1 MANCISF
8 EELQTQMF
16 DLFYARDLA
25 GAFAVAESASRLYP
39 DRLPKTAYWKACIL
53 SLMGRAEEAVSALAQ
68 GLAEGAWWSPIML
81 NRDPDLEAA
90 RTLPQMTE
98 VLAETDRRWQA
109 AQVRSKPQTFILD
122 PRDRTAAP
130 AGHDGALPP
139 LMLALHWYTGTGPEF
154 IERFRSAADDL
165 GFLLASAQSSQICA
179 KDQCAGTTRRRGE
192 AEVSGALAS
201 LRASHRFDADRVI
214 LAGASQG
221 GRLAIAMS
229 LAPRSAGSL
238 PWSRRFGV
246 SRFAAHVE
254 SAAERGVK
262 GYIIAGETDYFL
274 AGTEKLQRFL
284 DATGSP
290 AASRWWKEWR
300 TRSLRTSQNALHAPH
315 VSSQTEAGATTWRHR
330 VVHATCSVPPLYRP
344 YLDFGVYV
352 GCRGLLGPHSLLAH

>member
-90 RTLPQMTE
+90 RTLPQMAE

-165 GFLLASAQSSQICA
+165 GFLLASAQSSQMCA
-179 KDQCAGTTRRRGE
+179 KDQYCWDDRAEGE
-192 AEVSGALAS
+192 AEVSGVLAS
-201 LRASHRFDADRVI
+201 LRGSHRFDADRVI

-229 LAPRSAGSL
+229 LAL
-238 PWSRRFGV
+238 PLCGFIAVVPAVRGV
-246 SRFAAHVE
+246 EEFAAHVE

-262 GYIIAGETDYFL
+262 GYIITGEKDYFL

-284 DATGSP
+284 DSNGVSCRIEVVEGMAHTFPKDFSERLAR
-290 AASRWWKEWR
+290 AARFV
-300 TRSLRTSQNALHAPH
+300 T
-315 VSSQTEAGATTWRHR
+315 
-330 VVHATCSVPPLYRP
+330 
-344 YLDFGVYV
+344 D
-352 GCRGLLGPHSLLAH
+352 

>member
-16 DLFYARDLA
+16 DLFYSRDLA

-90 RTLPQMTE
+90 RTLPQMAE

-165 GFLLASAQSSQICA
+165 GFLLASAQSSQMCA
-179 KDQCAGTTRRRGE
+179 KDQYCWDDQAEGE

-229 LAPRSAGSL
+229 LAL
-238 PWSRRFGV
+238 PLCGFIAVVPAVRGV
-246 SRFAAHVE
+246 EEFAAHVE

-262 GYIIAGETDYFL
+262 GYIIAGEKDYFL

-284 DATGSP
+284 DSNGVSCRIEVVEGMAHTFP
-290 AASRWWKEWR
+290 KDFPERLARAARFV
-300 TRSLRTSQNALHAPH
+300 T
-315 VSSQTEAGATTWRHR
+315 
-330 VVHATCSVPPLYRP
+330 
-344 YLDFGVYV
+344 D
-352 GCRGLLGPHSLLAH
+352 

>member
-1 MANCISF
+1 MADCISF
-8 EELQTQMF
+8 EELQAQMF

-53 SLMGRAEEAVSALAQ
+53 SSMDRAEEAVSALAQ
-68 GLAEGAWWSPIML
+68 GLARGAWWSPIML

-90 RTLPQMTE
+90 RTLPQMAE
-98 VLAETDRRWQA
+98 VLAETDRRWRA
-109 AQVRSKPQTFILD
+109 AQVHSKPQTFILD

-130 AGHDGALPP
+130 TGHDGALPP

-165 GFLLASAQSSQICA
+165 GFLLASAQSSQMCA
-179 KDQCAGTTRRRGE
+179 KDQYCWDDQAEGE

-229 LAPRSAGSL
+229 LAL
-238 PWSRRFGV
+238 PLCGFIAVVPAVRGV
-246 SRFAAHVE
+246 EEFAAHVE

-262 GYIIAGETDYFL
+262 GYIITGEKDYFL

-284 DATGSP
+284 DSNGVSCRIEVVEGMAHTFP
-290 AASRWWKEWR
+290 KDFPERLARAARFV
-300 TRSLRTSQNALHAPH
+300 T
-315 VSSQTEAGATTWRHR
+315 
-330 VVHATCSVPPLYRP
+330 
-344 YLDFGVYV
+344 D
-352 GCRGLLGPHSLLAH
+352 

>member
-90 RTLPQMTE
+90 RTLPQMAE

-165 GFLLASAQSSQICA
+165 GFLLASAQSSQMCA
-179 KDQCAGTTRRRGE
+179 KDQYCWDDRAEGE

-221 GRLAIAMS
+221 GRLAISMS
-229 LAPRSAGSL
+229 LAL
-238 PWSRRFGV
+238 PLCGFIAVVPAVRGV
-246 SRFAAHVE
+246 EEFAAHVE

-262 GYIIAGETDYFL
+262 GYIIAGEKDYFL

-284 DATGSP
+284 DSNGVSCRIEVVEGMAHTFP
-290 AASRWWKEWR
+290 KDFPERLARAARFV
-300 TRSLRTSQNALHAPH
+300 T
-315 VSSQTEAGATTWRHR
+315 
-330 VVHATCSVPPLYRP
+330 
-344 YLDFGVYV
+344 D
-352 GCRGLLGPHSLLAH
+352 

>member
-165 GFLLASAQSSQICA
+165 GFLLASAQSSQMCA
-179 KDQCAGTTRRRGE
+179 KDQYCWDDQAEGE

-229 LAPRSAGSL
+229 LAL
-238 PWSRRFGV
+238 PLCGFIAVVPAVRGV
-246 SRFAAHVE
+246 EEFAAHVE

-262 GYIIAGETDYFL
+262 GYIIAGEKDYFL

-284 DATGSP
+284 DSNGVSCRIEVVEGMAHTFP
-290 AASRWWKEWR
+290 KDFPERLARAARFV
-300 TRSLRTSQNALHAPH
+300 T
-315 VSSQTEAGATTWRHR
+315 
-330 VVHATCSVPPLYRP
+330 
-344 YLDFGVYV
+344 D
-352 GCRGLLGPHSLLAH
+352 

>member
-90 RTLPQMTE
+90 RTLPQMAE

-165 GFLLASAQSSQICA
+165 GFLLASAQSSQMCA
-179 KDQCAGTTRRRGE
+179 KDQYCWDDQAEGE

-201 LRASHRFDADRVI
+201 LRASHLFDADRVI

-229 LAPRSAGSL
+229 LAL
-238 PWSRRFGV
+238 PLCGFIAVVPAVRGV
-246 SRFAAHVE
+246 EEFAAHVE

-262 GYIIAGETDYFL
+262 GYIIAGEKDYFL

-284 DATGSP
+284 DSNGVSCRIEVVEGMAHTFP
-290 AASRWWKEWR
+290 KDFPERLARAARFV
-300 TRSLRTSQNALHAPH
+300 T
-315 VSSQTEAGATTWRHR
+315 
-330 VVHATCSVPPLYRP
+330 
-344 YLDFGVYV
+344 D
-352 GCRGLLGPHSLLAH
+352 

>member
-90 RTLPQMTE
+90 RTLPQMAE
-98 VLAETDRRWQA
+98 VLAETDRRWRA
-109 AQVRSKPQTFILD
+109 AQVHSKPQTFILD

-130 AGHDGALPP
+130 TGHDGALPP

-165 GFLLASAQSSQICA
+165 GFLLASAQSSQMCA
-179 KDQCAGTTRRRGE
+179 KDQYCWDDQAEGE

-229 LAPRSAGSL
+229 LAL
-238 PWSRRFGV
+238 PLCGFIAVVPAVRGV
-246 SRFAAHVE
+246 EEFAAHVE

-262 GYIIAGETDYFL
+262 GYIIAGEKDYFL

-284 DATGSP
+284 DSNGVSCRIEVVEGMAHTFP
-290 AASRWWKEWR
+290 KDFPERLARAARFV
-300 TRSLRTSQNALHAPH
+300 T
-315 VSSQTEAGATTWRHR
+315 
-330 VVHATCSVPPLYRP
+330 
-344 YLDFGVYV
+344 D
-352 GCRGLLGPHSLLAH
+352 

>member
-90 RTLPQMTE
+90 RTLPQMAE
-98 VLAETDRRWQA
+98 VLAETDRRWRA

-130 AGHDGALPP
+130 TGHDGELPP

-165 GFLLASAQSSQICA
+165 GFLLASAQSSQMCA
-179 KDQCAGTTRRRGE
+179 KDQYCWDDQAEGE

-229 LAPRSAGSL
+229 LAL
-238 PWSRRFGV
+238 PLCGFIAVVPAVRGV
-246 SRFAAHVE
+246 EEFAAHVE

-262 GYIIAGETDYFL
+262 GYIITGEKDYFL

-284 DATGSP
+284 DSNGVSCRIEVVEGMAHTFP
-290 AASRWWKEWR
+290 KDFPERLARAARFV
-300 TRSLRTSQNALHAPH
+300 T
-315 VSSQTEAGATTWRHR
+315 
-330 VVHATCSVPPLYRP
+330 
-344 YLDFGVYV
+344 D
-352 GCRGLLGPHSLLAH
+352 

>member
-90 RTLPQMTE
+90 RTLPQMAE

-154 IERFRSAADDL
+154 IEHFRSAADDL
-165 GFLLASAQSSQICA
+165 GFLLASAQSSQMCA
-179 KDQCAGTTRRRGE
+179 KDQYCWDDQAEGE

-229 LAPRSAGSL
+229 LAL
-238 PWSRRFGV
+238 PLCGFIAVVPAVRGV
-246 SRFAAHVE
+246 EEFAAHVE

-262 GYIIAGETDYFL
+262 GYIIAGEKDYFL

-284 DATGSP
+284 DSNGVSCRIEVVEGMAHTFP
-290 AASRWWKEWR
+290 KDFPERLARAARFV
-300 TRSLRTSQNALHAPH
+300 T
-315 VSSQTEAGATTWRHR
+315 
-330 VVHATCSVPPLYRP
+330 
-344 YLDFGVYV
+344 D
-352 GCRGLLGPHSLLAH
+352 

>member
-25 GAFAVAESASRLYP
+25 GAFAVAESASWLYP

-90 RTLPQMTE
+90 RTLPQMAE

-165 GFLLASAQSSQICA
+165 GFLLASAQSSQMCA
-179 KDQCAGTTRRRGE
+179 KDQYCWDDQAEGE

-229 LAPRSAGSL
+229 LAL
-238 PWSRRFGV
+238 PLCGFIAVVPAVRGV
-246 SRFAAHVE
+246 EEFAAHVE

-262 GYIIAGETDYFL
+262 GYIITGEKDYFL

-284 DATGSP
+284 DSNGVSCRIEVVEGMAHTFP
-290 AASRWWKEWR
+290 KDFPERLARAARFV
-300 TRSLRTSQNALHAPH
+300 T
-315 VSSQTEAGATTWRHR
+315 
-330 VVHATCSVPPLYRP
+330 
-344 YLDFGVYV
+344 D
-352 GCRGLLGPHSLLAH
+352 

>member
-1 MANCISF
+1 
-8 EELQTQMF
+8 
-16 DLFYARDLA
+16 
-25 GAFAVAESASRLYP
+25 
-39 DRLPKTAYWKACIL
+39 
-53 SLMGRAEEAVSALAQ
+53 MGRAEEAVSALAQ

-90 RTLPQMTE
+90 RTLPQMAE

-165 GFLLASAQSSQICA
+165 GFLLASAQSSQMCA
-179 KDQCAGTTRRRGE
+179 KDQYCWDDQAEGE

-229 LAPRSAGSL
+229 LAL
-238 PWSRRFGV
+238 PLCGFIAVVPAVRGV
-246 SRFAAHVE
+246 EEFAAHVE

-262 GYIIAGETDYFL
+262 GYIIAGEKDYFL

-284 DATGSP
+284 DSNGVSCRIEVVEGMAHTFP
-290 AASRWWKEWR
+290 KDFPERLARAARFV
-300 TRSLRTSQNALHAPH
+300 T
-315 VSSQTEAGATTWRHR
+315 
-330 VVHATCSVPPLYRP
+330 
-344 YLDFGVYV
+344 D
-352 GCRGLLGPHSLLAH
+352 

>member
-90 RTLPQMTE
+90 RTLPQMAE

-165 GFLLASAQSSQICA
+165 GFLLASAQSSQMCA
-179 KDQCAGTTRRRGE
+179 KDQYCWDDQAEGE

-221 GRLAIAMS
+221 GRLAISMS
-229 LAPRSAGSL
+229 LAL
-238 PWSRRFGV
+238 PLCGFIAVVPAVRGV
-246 SRFAAHVE
+246 EEFAAHVE

-262 GYIIAGETDYFL
+262 GYIIAGEKDYFL

-284 DATGSP
+284 DSNGVSCRIEVVEGMAHTFP
-290 AASRWWKEWR
+290 KDFPERLARAARFV
-300 TRSLRTSQNALHAPH
+300 T
-315 VSSQTEAGATTWRHR
+315 
-330 VVHATCSVPPLYRP
+330 
-344 YLDFGVYV
+344 D
-352 GCRGLLGPHSLLAH
+352 

>member
-90 RTLPQMTE
+90 RTLPQMAE

-165 GFLLASAQSSQICA
+165 GFLLASAQSSQMCA
-179 KDQCAGTTRRRGE
+179 KDQYCWDDQAEGE

-229 LAPRSAGSL
+229 LAL
-238 PWSRRFGV
+238 PLCGFIAVVPAVRGV
-246 SRFAAHVE
+246 EEFAAHVE

-262 GYIIAGETDYFL
+262 GYIITGEKDYFL

-284 DATGSP
+284 DSNGVSCRIEVVEGMAHTFP
-290 AASRWWKEWR
+290 KDFPERLARAARFV
-300 TRSLRTSQNALHAPH
+300 T
-315 VSSQTEAGATTWRHR
+315 
-330 VVHATCSVPPLYRP
+330 
-344 YLDFGVYV
+344 D
-352 GCRGLLGPHSLLAH
+352 

>member
-90 RTLPQMTE
+90 RTLPQMAE

-165 GFLLASAQSSQICA
+165 GFLLASAQSSQMCA
-179 KDQCAGTTRRRGE
+179 KDQYCWDDQAEGE

-229 LAPRSAGSL
+229 LAL
-238 PWSRRFGV
+238 PLCGFIAVVPAVRGV
-246 SRFAAHVE
+246 EEFAAHVE

-262 GYIIAGETDYFL
+262 GYIIAGEKDYFL

-284 DATGSP
+284 DSNGVSCRIEVVEGMAHTFP
-290 AASRWWKEWR
+290 KDFPERLARAARFV
-300 TRSLRTSQNALHAPH
+300 T
-315 VSSQTEAGATTWRHR
+315 
-330 VVHATCSVPPLYRP
+330 
-344 YLDFGVYV
+344 D
-352 GCRGLLGPHSLLAH
+352 

>member
-90 RTLPQMTE
+90 RTLPQMAE

-165 GFLLASAQSSQICA
+165 GFLLASAQSSQMCA
-179 KDQCAGTTRRRGE
+179 KDQYCWDDQAEGE

-229 LAPRSAGSL
+229 LAL
-238 PWSRRFGV
+238 PLCGFIAVVPAVRGV
-246 SRFAAHVE
+246 EEFAAHVE

-284 DATGSP
+284 DSNGVSCRIEVVEGMAHTFP
-290 AASRWWKEWR
+290 KDFPERLARAARFV
-300 TRSLRTSQNALHAPH
+300 T
-315 VSSQTEAGATTWRHR
+315 
-330 VVHATCSVPPLYRP
+330 
-344 YLDFGVYV
+344 D
-352 GCRGLLGPHSLLAH
+352 

>member
-90 RTLPQMTE
+90 RTLPQMAE

-165 GFLLASAQSSQICA
+165 GFLLASAQSSQMCA
-179 KDQCAGTTRRRGE
+179 KDQYCWDDRAEGE
-192 AEVSGALAS
+192 AEVSGVLAS
-201 LRASHRFDADRVI
+201 LRGSHRFDADRVI

-229 LAPRSAGSL
+229 LAL
-238 PWSRRFGV
+238 PLCGFIAVVPAVRGV
-246 SRFAAHVE
+246 EEFAAHVE

-262 GYIIAGETDYFL
+262 GYIITGEKDYFL

-284 DATGSP
+284 DSNGVSCRIEVVEGMAHTFP
-290 AASRWWKEWR
+290 KDFPERLARAARFV
-300 TRSLRTSQNALHAPH
+300 T
-315 VSSQTEAGATTWRHR
+315 
-330 VVHATCSVPPLYRP
+330 
-344 YLDFGVYV
+344 D
-352 GCRGLLGPHSLLAH
+352 